1 MPMNVLEVSDVSI
14 KYNGHL
20 AVDRINFDVKEG
32 DLLGIVGPNGAGKT
46 TLFKAIIGLQNHSG
60 KIKLFG
66 YDEADYQPL
75 LPLIGY
81 VSQKVSFE
89 PNFPATVSEVV
100 SMGLIPEKKLRKG
113 AVLLKNCGYSWNLL
127 YQKVGKDSD
136 KVLEC
141 LKTAGLESLKDRRI
155 GDLSGGELQRVFIAK
170 ALVKDPV
177 LLILDEPVTG
187 VDADAQNKFYN
198 VLKKIN
204 TENKITI
211 VWSSHDLEAIS
222 KLANRVACMN
232 RKLFFHGEKE
242 EFFSNKELLKTYAE
256 SAMQMHMH
264 DHN

>member
-1 MPMNVLEVSDVSI
+1 MSMNVLEVSNVSI
-14 KYNGHL
+14 NYNGHL
-20 AVDRINFDVKEG
+20 AVDKINFDVQEG

-46 TLFKAIIGLQNHSG
+46 TLFRAILGLQNYTGAISM
-60 KIKLFG
+60 FG
-66 YDEADYQPL
+66 YKEKEYHPL
-75 LPLIGY
+75 LPLVGY
-81 VSQKVSFE
+81 VSQKVNFE
-89 PNFPATVSEVV
+89 QNFPATVREVV
-100 SMGLIPEKKLRKG
+100 AMGLLPEKKLLSG
-113 AVLLKNCGYSWNLL
+113 AKLLQGRGCAWNRI
-127 YQKVGKDSD
+127 YKKIEKDGD
-136 KVLEC
+136 RAVEA
-141 LKTAGLESLKDRRI
+141 LKTVGLEALKDRRI
-155 GDLSGGELQRVFIAK
+155 GEISGGELQRVFIAK

-187 VDADAQNKFYN
+187 VDVETQTKFYN

-242 EFFSNKELLKTYAE
+242 EFFSNKELLKTYTE

-264 DHN
+264 HHD

>member
-1 MPMNVLEVSDVSI
+1 MSMNVLEVADVSI
-14 KYNGHL
+14 KYNGYP
-20 AVDRINFDVKEG
+20 AVDKINFSVKEG

-46 TLFKAIIGLQNHSG
+46 TLFKAIIGLQNYTGS
-60 KIKLFG
+60 IKLFG
-66 YDEADYQPL
+66 YEGKDYHPL

-81 VSQKVSFE
+81 VSQKVNFE
-89 PNFPATVSEVV
+89 QNFPATVQEIV
-100 SMGLIPEKKLRKG
+100 SMGLLPEKKLAKG
-113 AVLLKNCGYSWNLL
+113 AILLQNCGYVWNRVYNKLE
-127 YQKVGKDSD
+127 KDSD
-136 KVLEC
+136 KVLRT
-141 LKTAGLESLKDRRI
+141 LKTVGLESLKDRRI

-187 VDADAQNKFYN
+187 VDMEAQSKFYN
-198 VLKKIN
+198 LLKTIN
-204 TENKITI
+204 KENKITI

-264 DHN
+264 NHD

>member
-1 MPMNVLEVSDVSI
+1 MSMNVLEVDDVSI
-14 KYNGHL
+14 KYNGYP
-20 AVDRINFDVKEG
+20 AVDKINFSVKEG

-46 TLFKAIIGLQNHSG
+46 TLFKAIIGLQNYTGS
-60 KIKLFG
+60 IKLFG
-66 YDEADYQPL
+66 YEGKDYHPL

-81 VSQKVSFE
+81 VSQKVNFE
-89 PNFPATVSEVV
+89 QNFPATVQEIV
-100 SMGLIPEKKLRKG
+100 SMGLLPEKKLAKG
-113 AVLLKNCGYSWNLL
+113 AILLQNCGYIWNRVYNKLE
-127 YQKVGKDSD
+127 KDSD
-136 KVLEC
+136 KVLRT
-141 LKTAGLESLKDRRI
+141 LKTVGLESLKDRRI

-187 VDADAQNKFYN
+187 VDMEAQSKFYN
-198 VLKKIN
+198 LLQTIN
-204 TENKITI
+204 KENKITI